1 MQGVIASDE
10 VIQANESQTYSEI
23 IANKLQPIEYTALL
37 IYYCVT
43 QPI

>member
-23 IANKLQPIEYTALL
+23 IANTTNRSL
-37 IYYCVT
+37 
-43 QPI
+43 